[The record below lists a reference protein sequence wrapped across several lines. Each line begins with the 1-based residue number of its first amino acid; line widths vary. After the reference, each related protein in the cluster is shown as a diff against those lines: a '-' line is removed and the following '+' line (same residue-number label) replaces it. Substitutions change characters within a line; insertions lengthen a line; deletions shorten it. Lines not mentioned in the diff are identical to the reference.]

1 VFDIEKCL
9 DDQLRDFT
17 GSPLPTL
24 ILPEALDPR
33 VIEAASGLIQ
43 YAKVV
48 LPAAREEVER
58 VIDGHGVPLRV
69 ARQRFLRSVSFVPP
83 GAHPAL
89 CDEFAA
95 TLADRSRG
103 RSWEVDPG
111 TARRLAEEP
120 IHFSIL
126 AVRLGYADAVLG
138 GLVHSSHDFF
148 RPCLRILERDGT
160 VYEMSL
166 FALPDSHEAGFFTEN
181 LVMFADV
188 ALNPV
193 PDAERLADIAVGA
206 CLTMRNLIPAEVL
219 PEVNGAI
226 LSYSTRGSGQG
237 PSVDRI
243 RQAEPLIQERLARL
257 AAGNP
262 AWRGIHIATELQVS
276 CAISRQAARTK
287 LGPAADDNPAI
298 GKSNVLIAPTLDTGN
313 LLHHI
318 YATRFPEARSVLVI
332 GGLKNQALDFSRG
345 SSAADLILGA
355 KALLL
360 RLHRSGRYTVTP
372 RDLFHPRFPVLAI
385 NPTNAET
392 EVGLWRGRALVA
404 RERLAHAAL
413 PAAPPDQREVRRA
426 AVLEFL
432 GRHGFQ
438 PAELAAIVGRG
449 GLLLPVESGVLR
461 VDDGMVAH
469 LLEGRCGHHVANL
482 GAVLARDVG
491 GPDHPNVFI
500 VDPAVV
506 DELDETARITGW
518 AGSQQEAAWHAL
530 VQKSAAKRYA
540 LEHGREYEDLNLI
553 VAHLGLG
560 TSVGAHR
567 QGRCV
572 KVRNSL
578 FDGPMALE
586 RAGTLPGMDL
596 IELCFSGRSREDV
609 VAELTQRGGVFSY
622 LGTKDAAELERL
634 VGAGDASAALVLE
647 ALAEQTAAE
656 IAALVPKFLGRPVD
670 QVILTGVLA
679 ESKRLVARLRELLS
693 ALPLEL
699 TIFPGDLELVSL
711 RDGALHALRGIE
723 PIRDYL
729 PLRDRL

>member
-1 VFDIEKCL
+1 VFDIEKCI

-17 GSPLPTL
+17 DRPLPTL
-24 ILPEALDPR
+24 IFPEADDPR
-33 VIEAASGLIQ
+33 VIEAASGLLQ

-48 LPAAREEVER
+48 LPASREDVER
-58 VIDGHGVPLRV
+58 LIEGRGVPLGVSR
-69 ARQRFLRSVSFVPP
+69 RRFLQSVAFVPP
-83 GAHPAL
+83 ASRPAL

-95 TLADRSRG
+95 ELVTRSRG

-111 TARRLAEEP
+111 AARRLVEEP

-126 AVRLGYADAVLG
+126 AVRLGCADAVLG
-138 GLVHSSHDFF
+138 GLTHSSHDFF
-148 RPCLRILERDGT
+148 QPCLRILERDGT

-166 FALPDSHEAGFFTEN
+166 FALPDSHESGFFEKN

-206 CLTMRNLIPAEVL
+206 CLTMRNLIPEEVL

-243 RQAEPLIQERLARL
+243 RQAEPLIAERLARL
-257 AAGNP
+257 GEGNP
-262 AWRGIHIATELQVS
+262 AGRAIHIATELQVS
-276 CAISRQAARTK
+276 CAISRQAALTK

-318 YATRFPEARSVLVI
+318 YATRFPDARSVLVI
-332 GGLKNQALDFSRG
+332 GGLRNRALDFSRG
-345 SSAADLILGA
+345 SSAADVILGA

-392 EVGLWRGRALVA
+392 EVGLWRGRLPVA
-404 RERLAHAAL
+404 RERLAHQGLSAD
-413 PAAPPDQREVRRA
+413 PAGQREVRRA
-426 AVLEFL
+426 AVLDFL
-432 GRHGFQ
+432 ARHGVA
-438 PAELAAIVGRG
+438 PSELAAIVGRG
-449 GLLLPVESGVLR
+449 GLLLPVESGVCR
-461 VDDGMVAH
+461 VDDGMVEH
-469 LLEGRCGHHVANL
+469 LLEGRSGRHVANL

-518 AGSQQEAAWHAL
+518 SGSQQEAAWHAL
-530 VQKSAAKRYA
+530 VQKSAAKRFA

-567 QGRCV
+567 KGRCV
-572 KVRNSL
+572 KVKNSL

-596 IELCFSGRSREDV
+596 IELCFSGRSRDDV
-609 VAELTQRGGVFSY
+609 VAELTQRGGIFSY
-622 LGTKDAAELERL
+622 FGTKDLAEVERRSD
-634 VGAGDASAALVLE
+634 AGDARAALVFE

-656 IAALVPKFLGRPVD
+656 IASLVPKFLGEPVD
-670 QVILTGVLA
+670 RVILTGVLA
-679 ESKRLVARLRELLS
+679 ESARLMARIGQLLA
-693 ALPLEL
+693 ALPLGI

-723 PIRDYL
+723 PARDYV

>member
-1 VFDIEKCL
+1 MFDIEKCI

-17 GSPLPTL
+17 DRPLPTL
-24 ILPEALDPR
+24 ILPEVDDPR

-43 YAKVV
+43 YAKIV
-48 LPAAREEVER
+48 LPASREDVER
-58 VIDGHGVPLRV
+58 LIDGRGVSLRV
-69 ARQRFLRSVSFVPP
+69 SRRRFLQSVSFAPP
-83 GAHPAL
+83 AAHPAL
-89 CDEFAA
+89 CDELAA
-95 TLADRSRG
+95 ELVRRSAG
-103 RSWEVDPG
+103 RSWEFDPQA
-111 TARRLAEEP
+111 ARRLALEP
-120 IHFSIL
+120 IHFSI
-126 AVRLGYADAVLG
+126 ASVRLGYADAVLG
-138 GLVHSSHDFF
+138 GLTHSSHDFF
-148 RPCLRILERDGT
+148 QPCLRILERDGT

-166 FALPDSHEAGFFTEN
+166 FALPDSHETGFFERN

-193 PDAERLADIAVGA
+193 PDPERLADIAVGA
-206 CLTMRNLIPAEVL
+206 CLTMRNLVPEDVL

-243 RQAEPLIQERLARL
+243 RQAEPLIAERLARL
-257 AAGNP
+257 ATGNP
-262 AWRGIHIATELQVS
+262 ACRTINIATELQVS
-276 CAISRQAARTK
+276 CAISRKAALTK

-332 GGLKNQALDFSRG
+332 GGMKNQALDFSRG
-345 SSAADLILGA
+345 SEAADVILGA

-385 NPTNAET
+385 NPTGTET

-404 RERLAHAAL
+404 RERLTHEGLSAD
-413 PAAPPDQREVRRA
+413 PAGQREVRRT
-426 AVLEFL
+426 AVEGFL
-432 GRHGFQ
+432 SHHGFG
-438 PAELAAIVGRG
+438 PADLAAIVGRG
-449 GLLLPVESGVLR
+449 GLVLPVESGVIR
-461 VDDGMVAH
+461 VDDRMVEH
-469 LLEGRCGHHVANL
+469 LLEGRSGRHVANL
-482 GAVLARDVG
+482 GAVLARDIG

-500 VDPAVV
+500 IDPAVV

-518 AGSQQEAAWHAL
+518 AGSQQEATWHAL
-530 VQKSAAKRYA
+530 VQKSVGKRFA
-540 LEHGREYEDLNLI
+540 IEHGKEYQDLNLI

-567 QGRCV
+567 KGRCV

-596 IELCFSGRSREDV
+596 IDLCFSGRSKEDV
-609 VAELTQRGGVFSY
+609 IAELTQRGGISSY
-622 LGTKDAAELERL
+622 LGTKDIKEVERRIERGDGHAEA
-634 VGAGDASAALVLE
+634 VFE

-656 IAALVPKFLGRPVD
+656 ITSMIPLFLGEPVER
-670 QVILTGVLA
+670 VILTGVLA
-679 ESKRLVARLRELLS
+679 ESARLMARIARLLS
-693 ALPLEL
+693 AVPLGI
-699 TIFPGDLELVSL
+699 TVFPGDLELVSL
-711 RDGALHALRGIE
+711 RDGALNALRGIE
-723 PIRDYL
+723 PIRDYV